1 MLPDDSRTSSD
12 WRHAHELPA
21 ARVDFRRALG
31 CFATGVT
38 VVTMVDHDGRRIGIT
53 ANSFS
58 SVSMDPPLILWSLA
72 RSSPNARAFA
82 DCRHFA
88 INILAGDQDAICTRF
103 AQPAAD
109 KFATVD
115 ITAGAHDVPLI
126 TGAAAHLEC
135 DVEAV
140 HPGGDHLILVGRV
153 QRFRWHDAAPLVF
166 CKGVLRPF
174 DTVLQEQEA

>member
-1 MLPDDSRTSSD
+1 MLSDASSLSSD
-12 WRHAHELPA
+12 WRHAHELPD
-21 ARVDFRRALG
+21 ARVDLRRALG

-38 VVTMVDHDGRRIGIT
+38 VMTTRDPDGRRIGIT

-72 RSSPNARAFA
+72 RSSPNAQAFA

-88 INILAGDQDAICTRF
+88 VNILAGDQHAICTRF

-115 ITAGAHDVPLI
+115 ITAGRHDVPLI
-126 TGAAAHLEC
+126 AGAAAHFEC
-135 DVEAV
+135 DIEAV

-166 CKGVLRPF
+166 CKGALQPF
-174 DTVLQEQEA
+174 QTAVQEQET